1 MSNIAF
7 GIDLGTGNIK
17 IYSTARDTIT
27 NEKNMIA
34 LMKKNILFAYGD
46 AAFEMFEKAPQ
57 NITVSFPLVNG
68 VIADIGNM
76 TTVLTEFINELTDGR
91 GSGCD
96 YFVSVPTD
104 VTEVEKR
111 AFYDLIKD
119 SGLKPRKIMMSEKSL
134 ADGLGMGIDVKTS
147 QGVLVVDVGFET
159 TEISVLSLG
168 GIVLSKLIK
177 IGGRKFDD
185 AIRAI
190 VRREFGLVIGE
201 KTAEQLKIELTK
213 TEAEH
218 KPSIVYGR
226 DLVTGLPVERSIPTD
241 LIDTTI
247 AETASV
253 IVDNIKVIL
262 ERTPPELSA
271 DVYRKGIYLTGGSA
285 PLAHLDELIVK
296 GTALKVNKAENP
308 QESVAYGLARIIKDP
323 NFRSVAY
330 SIDDMS
336 EDI

>member
-17 IYSTARDTIT
+17 IYFSAKDTII
-27 NEKNMIA
+27 NEKNMVA
-34 LMKKNILFAYGD
+34 VMRKDTLFAYGD
-46 AAFEMFEKAPQ
+46 SAFEMYEKAPQ
-57 NITVSFPLVNG
+57 NIRVSYPLVNG

-76 TTVLTEFINELTDGR
+76 STVLNHFINELTDGHSA
-91 GSGCD
+91 GAD

-119 SGLKPRKIMMSEKSL
+119 SGLKPRKIMMVEKSL

-177 IGGRKFDD
+177 QGGRKFDD
-185 AIRAI
+185 AIRSVI
-190 VRREFGLVIGE
+190 RREFGLVIGE
-201 KTAEQLKIELTK
+201 KSAEQVKISLSRIED
-213 TEAEH
+213 EH
-218 KPSIVYGR
+218 EPAVVYGR
-226 DLVTGLPVERSIPTD
+226 DLVTGLPVERSVPTD
-241 LIDTTI
+241 LIDNAV
-247 AETASV
+247 AETAST
-253 IVDNIKVIL
+253 IVDNVKLIL

-271 DVYRKGIYLTGGSA
+271 DIYRQGIYLTGGSA
-285 PLAHLDELIVK
+285 DLTHLDELIVK
-296 GTALKVNKAENP
+296 GTALKVNKSENP
-308 QESVAYGLARIIKDP
+308 QESAAYGLARVIKDH

-330 SIDDMS
+330 SINEMS
-336 EDI
+336 EDV

>member
-1 MSNIAF
+1 MSNLAF

-17 IYSTARDTIT
+17 IYCTAKDTIT

-34 LMKKNILFAYGD
+34 IMKKDILFAYGD
-46 AAFEMFEKAPQ
+46 AAFDMFEKAPQ
-57 NITVSFPLVNG
+57 NIKVSYPLVNG

-76 TTVLTEFINELTDGR
+76 TTVLTEFINEITDGR
-91 GSGCD
+91 GAGAD
-96 YFVSVPTD
+96 YFVTVPTD

-134 ADGLGMGIDVKTS
+134 ADGLGMGINVKTS

-168 GIVLSKLIK
+168 GIVLSKLLK
-177 IGGRKFDD
+177 SGGRKFDD
-185 AIRAI
+185 AIRSI
-190 VRREFGLVIGE
+190 IRREFGLMIGE
-201 KTAEQLKIELTK
+201 KTAEQLKIDLRSM
-213 TEAEH
+213 EASK
-218 KPSIVYGR
+218 KPAVVYGR

-247 AETASV
+247 AETAAV

-271 DVYRKGIYLTGGSA
+271 DIYRKGIYLTGGTAS
-285 PLAHLDELIVK
+285 LVHLDELIVK

-308 QESVAYGLARIIKDP
+308 QESAAFGLARIIKDP
-323 NFRSVAY
+323 SFRSVAY
-330 SIDDMS
+330 TIADMS
-336 EDI
+336 EDV